1 VQPLSDK
8 TADDWFAGPLGA
20 HVLREEA
27 ALAQVALDDV
37 FGFELLQ
44 VGTWGSSQTLLESAR
59 TQHTTVLAPEW
70 TPGVTLRAPLASL
83 PFSSDSIDAILLPHT
98 LELVEDPYAV
108 LREAERVL
116 CADGCLLICGFNPFS
131 GWGARRLFG
140 RYFRRPAFPPQTR
153 RMLAE
158 RRLRDWMALLDFE
171 VASVYG
177 YLGPMPV
184 TRRPRKM
191 ARNTPRKMALK
202 MDDDSIR
209 QAEYRARRALLSG
222 AYLLKARKRVQT
234 LTLVRPRR
242 RSRQLVLVPAAEPT
256 TKVGSNKLGSD
267 DPHS

>member
-1 VQPLSDK
+1 MQPLSDE
-8 TADDWFAGPLGA
+8 TAADWFTGPLGA
-20 HVLREEA
+20 RVLREEA

-44 VGTWGSSQTLLESAR
+44 VGIWGHSQHLLESAR
-59 TQHTTVLAPEW
+59 TQHTTLLAPEW
-70 TPGVTLRAPLASL
+70 SPGVTLRAPLASL
-83 PFSSDSIDAILLPHT
+83 PFSSDSIDAIVLPHT
-98 LELVEDPYAV
+98 LERVEDPYAV

-140 RYFRRPAFPPQTR
+140 GYFGRPAFPPQTR

-177 YLGPMPV
+177 YLGTMPV

-191 ARNTPRKMALK
+191 A
-202 MDDDSIR
+202 DGSIR
-209 QAEYRARRALLSG
+209 QPEYRARRALTSG

-242 RSRQLVLVPAAEPT
+242 RARHLVLLPAAEPT

-267 DPHS
+267 DAKP